1 MGVVYLARDPRL
13 NRHVAIKVL
22 PDALARDAAH
32 LGRFRREAMLLA
44 SLNHPN
50 IAAIHAVE
58 EADGQQLLVLEYV
71 PGETLADRLAHEH
84 GSSGRLNV
92 KDACALALQI
102 ASALEAAHDSGIVHR
117 DLKPANIRIRPDGT
131 IKVLDFG
138 LAKALDLS
146 DAGESGS
153 TQQSAG
159 SSRLST
165 EPTMTSPAVTQI
177 GTILGTAAYMS
188 PEQARG
194 QTVDKRADMWAF
206 GVVLYEMLT
215 GAALFRGDTVTDV
228 IASVVTREPDWQQ
241 LPADTPAP
249 IRRLLRRCLQK
260 DPKSRLR
267 DASDARLEIEEA
279 LSPHADHASAV
290 TAPLPRRQ
298 PRLMMGLAVS
308 ILAIASGIAIGY
320 ALFSA
325 RPNDEPT
332 ILSAIVAG
340 RSVDVTISPDG
351 AWLAAVV
358 NRAIQVRR
366 LDQTSWRELP
376 GTTGAAERVFWSPDS
391 KQVGFS
397 AGTSLK
403 RVDLVGSRAQTICDC
418 ISPGS
423 TRGATWSSSGV
434 IIVAGGSPN
443 VHGGLWAVPA
453 EGGATRTVTTLDAA
467 RGENSHRFPWFLPD
481 GRRFLFTV
489 RRSNGEH
496 EIRLGSLDGAEST
509 AVVSAFS
516 ESAYASGHLLFVR
529 SEALIA
535 QPFDLERGTVSGDPA
550 TIAEGVRYHPA
561 VGDARF
567 SVSDNGTIVYGSAP
581 VSVGVRWYD
590 RTGRQIGAL
599 TDAHSVSRIRI
610 SPDDRRV
617 AVSLLDLDKAA
628 SDVYILDDSR
638 ARTRLT
644 SHPNWEE
651 SVVWSVDGTHIAY
664 RAVIDRPAIF
674 IQRASGGDERRLI
687 EPADRQRMDPVDWSP
702 DGKSILVEHQT
713 PTGLMDLVLVGVAD
727 GTVTPVAATKAQ
739 EEDGRF
745 SPDGKFIV
753 YASTESGSMQI
764 HVRGVDNA
772 AVARRVTTSG
782 GHSPV
787 WSRDGGELFF
797 VDHENWITSVPVQA
811 AGSAITL
818 GSATRLFKRGVVE
831 LPQSPF
837 DVDAKGRF
845 VMFQVDDPTAT
856 ESQTIVNV
864 LMNWT
869 KLIK

>member
-138 LAKALDLS
+138 LAKALDAS

-159 SSRLST
+159 PRRLST

-215 GAALFRGDTVTDV
+215 GGSLFRGDTVTDV

-279 LSPHADHASAV
+279 LSPHADHASV
-290 TAPLPRRQ
+290 MTVPPSRRQ
-298 PRLMMGLAVS
+298 PRLMMWLAVS
-308 ILAIASGIAIGY
+308 IIAIASGIAIGY

-325 RPNDEPT
+325 RPNEAPT
-332 ILSAIVAG
+332 ILSAVVAG

-351 AWLAAVV
+351 AWLAAAV
-358 NRAIQVRR
+358 NRAIHVRR

-418 ISPGS
+418 IAPGS
-423 TRGATWSSSGV
+423 MRGATWSSSGV

-443 VHGGLWAVPA
+443 VLGGLWAVPA

-489 RRSNGEH
+489 RRNNGEH
-496 EIRLGSLDGAEST
+496 EIRLGSLNGGESSM
-509 AVVSAFS
+509 VVSGFS
-516 ESAYASGHLLFVR
+516 ESAYASGHVLFVR
-529 SEALIA
+529 SEVLIA
-535 QPFDLERGTVSGDPA
+535 QPFDLERGTVSGDPV
-550 TIAEGVRYHPA
+550 TIAERVRYHPA

-590 RTGRQIGAL
+590 RTGRQTGAL
-599 TDAHSVSRIRI
+599 TDAHSVSRVRI
-610 SPDDRRV
+610 SPDERRV

-628 SDVYILDDSR
+628 SDVYILDDSG

-644 SHPNWEE
+644 SHPYWEE

-687 EPADRQRMDPVDWSP
+687 EPADQQRMDPVDWSP

-713 PTGLMDLVLVGVAD
+713 PTGLADLVLVALAD
-727 GTVTPVAATKAQ
+727 GRVTPVAATKAQ

-745 SPDGKFIV
+745 SPNGEFIV

-764 HVRGVDNA
+764 HVRALADAGVA
-772 AVARRVTTSG
+772 KRVTTSG
-782 GHSPV
+782 GHNPV
-787 WSRDGGELFF
+787 WSRDGRELFF
-797 VDHENWITSVPVQA
+797 VDHEYWITAVPVQA
-811 AGSAITL
+811 AGSEITL
-818 GSATRLFKRGVVE
+818 GSPTRLFKRGAVD